1 MASSRPPCIPRQ
13 PGGGVGC
20 AEELAAPTGP
30 LFGALR
36 GCENLP
42 EPHLGK
48 QKVTPHVD
56 SRTAASAHSAFE
68 VQYHGSLP
76 KWISANFGLHK
87 MESGSEVICSELEP
101 LKRHNQDLQERFA
114 KDETK
119 ESLRQIADSSK
130 WERSFERVAM
140 NARILPRSEQIGP
153 KSEVFWSSKKIVEV
167 GSRGGCRNGLA
178 WQLTFRP
185 QRQPAALS
193 SWESSA

>member
-1 MASSRPPCIPRQ
+1 MASSS
-13 PGGGVGC
+13 GGGVGC

-36 GCENLP
+36 GDDCENLP

-76 KWISANFGLHK
+76 KWISANFGLQK

-101 LKRHNQDLQERFA
+101 LKRHQPGFARTLRKER
-114 KDETK
+114 DQR
-119 ESLRQIADSSK
+119 ESVAD
-130 WERSFERVAM
+130 
-140 NARILPRSEQIGP
+140 
-153 KSEVFWSSKKIVEV
+153 
-167 GSRGGCRNGLA
+167 C
-178 WQLTFRP
+178 
-185 QRQPAALS
+185 
-193 SWESSA
+193 